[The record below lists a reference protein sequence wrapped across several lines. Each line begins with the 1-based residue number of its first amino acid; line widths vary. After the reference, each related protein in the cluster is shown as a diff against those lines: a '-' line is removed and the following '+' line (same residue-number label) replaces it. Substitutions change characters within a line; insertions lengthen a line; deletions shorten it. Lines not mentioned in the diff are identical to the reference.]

1 MQTEWQ
7 KKLMMLLGILGAGLV
22 IGQSVL
28 ATLVWPVYNVATYPL
43 AVLTANGSPYQLSFM
58 LLNGVAALLI
68 LLSLFTILNNYRH
81 AKQEKLSKALQ
92 GLIMALVLWLGL
104 QLLWPLSNPAMATM
118 GGTPIRNGV
127 VSIGIILVAY
137 ALYHYSQPLRKQ
149 GDSSLANVLLVFSIL
164 FVLFHVL
171 AYIMQ
176 VIGWSL
182 QGFFDVLATDSLAA
196 GLGFIGWYYW
206 QRWSR

>member
-176 VIGWSL
+176 VIGWPL

>member
-68 LLSLFTILNNYRH
+68 LLSLFTILTNYRH

-176 VIGWSL
+176 VIGWPL